1 MCTEF
6 KSKKDI
12 GFFRFALGFSNR
24 NLTEIY
30 TELELKNSVT
40 YSFKGH
46 ETLKSQKCVLNSIRF
61 SDTPHLP
68 LPWPDVNTAGRR
80 IDRPSFNSSLRSSY
94 MWFLYI
100 QNFIIIILS
109 RVYNEPIQRPAHK
122 RLVSLI
128 DRALHQY
135 RRG

>member
-40 YSFKGH
+40 YSLEGH
-46 ETLKSQKCVLNSIRF
+46 ETLKSQKYVLKQ
-61 SDTPHLP
+61 
-68 LPWPDVNTAGRR
+68 
-80 IDRPSFNSSLRSSY
+80 Y
-94 MWFLYI
+94 K
-100 QNFIIIILS
+100 ILGHS
-109 RVYNEPIQRPAHK
+109 PPTSPMTRC
-122 RLVSLI
+122 
-128 DRALHQY
+128 
-135 RRG
+135 